1 MDALSWL
8 LEPDVENPGVRYFA
22 LRRLL
27 GRPADDPEVRQAQ
40 AAVMAHGPVPA
51 ILAAQNPDGSWPAG
65 FTSYK
70 GTPKQVELLAEL
82 GAGPVDPYGV
92 LRDPADE
99 RVQRAGRFV
108 LDHSIATTGGF
119 AYYLPPVPSRV
130 VYCHSD
136 MQAYAL
142 LALGFG
148 SDPRLRGALEW
159 QARVVLGELPV
170 GERYYKS
177 GASGPGFS
185 CGFNQQQPCAW
196 GATKALRAFLAVP
209 EDQRSPLVRRA
220 IQASVDFL
228 LSHDLAKADYPYTG
242 KVSPAWFRLGFPFSF
257 WSDVLETASLLVELG
272 HADRISATLDLIRSK
287 QDAQGRWTLES
298 SFNGKMWVN
307 IEKQGQPSKWVTLRA
322 LSVLK

>member
-8 LEPDVENPGVRYFA
+8 LEPDPANPGVRYFA

-27 GRPADDPEVRQAQ
+27 GRPADDPEVRRAQ
-40 AAVMAHGPVPA
+40 AAVMALGPVPV

-70 GTPKQVELLAEL
+70 GTPWQVELLAEL
-82 GAGPVDPYGV
+82 GA
-92 LRDPADE
+92 DPADE
-99 RVQRAGRFV
+99 RVQRAGRYV
-108 LDHSIATTGGF
+108 LENSIAANGGF

-148 SDPRLRGALEW
+148 SDPRLQGALEW
-159 QARVVLGELPV
+159 QARTVLGELPE
-170 GERYYKS
+170 GQRYYKS

-209 EDQRSPLVRRA
+209 EEQRTPLLRRA
-220 IQASVDFL
+220 IQAAVDFL
-228 LSHDLAKADYPYTG
+228 LSRDLAQADYPYTG

-257 WSDVLETASLLVELG
+257 WSDVLETAALLVELG
-272 HADRISATLDLIRSK
+272 HAERIVAALDLIRSK
-287 QDAQGRWTLES
+287 QDAQGRWALES
-298 SFNGKMWVN
+298 SFNGKMWVD
-307 IEKQGQPSKWVTLRA
+307 IETQGQPSKWVTLRA
-322 LSVLK
+322 LSLLK